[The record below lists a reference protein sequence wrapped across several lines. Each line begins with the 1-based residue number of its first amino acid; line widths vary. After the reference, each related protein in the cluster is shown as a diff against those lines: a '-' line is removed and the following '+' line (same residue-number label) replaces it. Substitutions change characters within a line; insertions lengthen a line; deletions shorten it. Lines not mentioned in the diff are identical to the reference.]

1 LTCTQLLTAFWGRA
15 RVGASSAK
23 CGSFCPSANG
33 RRRAWACGL
42 SASSRRGL
50 LGVRL
55 NRGVASLAT
64 LVVLVL
70 VLAFLQY
77 QWISELS
84 EAQEGRVD
92 TRVRD
97 IVGALTDAF
106 DMEVTRSVLAF
117 DVPLAELSWGLEPI
131 ERRWREWQAT
141 ARWPQIIS
149 GVALLE
155 SSGGPWRAQWV
166 GSPARSDVA
175 SLVPPRQAP
184 FAGRLGGPRR
194 IVIRDRGAPLLSLD
208 GQPAVMLPLSAVS
221 KQAGAVEVR
230 SVIVHINGDYL
241 STAVFPQLRDA
252 HATPEDQQSF
262 QFELRRRGD
271 SSTDSAAAV
280 VADMFHFRPDCFG
293 GSTTRR
299 AIPLAVLLQSTGRCS
314 TPPVTSA
321 PGVMQLV
328 VRRHQ
333 APINPWMQF
342 RWRNQVVSAVV
353 LATLLLTMAMLL
365 ISSERARALARMQ
378 TVVAAGVSHELRT
391 PLASLRL
398 AADDLKSGHVDNI
411 EQARRYGEIVDV
423 QAKRLGHIVDQTIA
437 LASATAEHRSH
448 QPRAVSA
455 EEIIDV
461 AITALSSALTQ
472 SNLTVERSISLGIP
486 QLVVD
491 AELIARCLTNL
502 VENSIKY
509 AASGA
514 YIMVS
519 ARLVPRRG
527 RRVVQFSVE
536 DRGPG
541 IDADEIAGVFEPFYR
556 GTAARRSRQPGSGLG
571 LAVVK
576 SAVEAHGGWIGLE
589 RVDPRG
595 CRLSLFLPVEVETT
609 SHAT

>member
-1 LTCTQLLTAFWGRA
+1 
-15 RVGASSAK
+15 
-23 CGSFCPSANG
+23 
-33 RRRAWACGL
+33 
-42 SASSRRGL
+42 L

-70 VLAFLQY
+70 VLALLQY
-77 QWISELS
+77 QWINELS
-84 EAQEGRVD
+84 EAQDARVD

-97 IVGALTDAF
+97 IVSALANAF
-106 DMEVTRSVLAF
+106 DTEVTRSVLAF
-117 DVPLAELSWGLEPI
+117 DVPLAELSAGLEPI
-131 ERRWREWQAT
+131 EQRWRAWQGT
-141 ARWPQIIS
+141 ARWPHVIS

-166 GSPARSDVA
+166 GSPARLDVA
-175 SLVPPRQAP
+175 SLVPSQQASFP
-184 FAGRLGGPRR
+184 ARRGGPRR
-194 IVIRDRGAPLLSLD
+194 IVIRDRGAPVLSLD
-208 GQPAVMLPLSAVS
+208 GQPAVMLPLSAISARPGTVDV
-221 KQAGAVEVR
+221 K

-241 STAVFPQLRDA
+241 LTAVFPRLRDA
-252 HATPEDQQSF
+252 YATPEDQRAF
-262 QFELRRRGD
+262 QFELRRGGD
-271 SSTDSAAAV
+271 PSTDSDAVV

-293 GSTTRR
+293 GPAGRR
-299 AIPLAVLLQSTGRCS
+299 TIPLAVLLQSTGRCS

-321 PGVMQLV
+321 SGVMQLV
-328 VRRHQ
+328 VRRQQ
-333 APINPWMQF
+333 APMNAWMQF

-353 LATLLLTMAMLL
+353 LAALLVTMATLL
-365 ISSERARALARMQ
+365 ISAERARSLARMQ

-398 AADDLKSGHVDNI
+398 AADDLKSGQVDNI
-411 EQARRYGEIVDV
+411 EQARRYGEIIDV
-423 QAKRLGHIVDQTIA
+423 QSKRLGHVVDQVIA
-437 LASATAEHRSH
+437 LATATAGNGSH
-448 QPRAVSA
+448 QPRVVSA

-461 AITALSSALTQ
+461 AITTLSAALAQ
-472 SNLTVERSISLGIP
+472 SNITVERNIQADIP
-486 QLVVD
+486 QLAVD
-491 AELIARCLTNL
+491 AELMARCLTNL

-514 YIMVS
+514 YVMVS
-519 ARLVPRRG
+519 VRAVSRLG
-527 RRVVQFSVE
+527 KRVVQFSVE

-576 SAVEAHGGWIGLE
+576 SAVEAHGGWISLE
-589 RVDPRG
+589 RVDPHG
-595 CRLSLFLPVEVETT
+595 CRFNLFLPVEVEPT